1 MWTKIFRV
9 LNIII
14 IITMPVVIVYQLF
27 IAEKTD
33 IKLVTKAA
41 SLLIVYLLA
50 MLRIRRKTSPLDYLV
65 FEEQYKDVICS
76 AFNTDKGS
84 YRRLM
89 TAIGYYNG
97 NKQNKAIELLD
108 RLYGSCEE
116 ADDYAAVLFFKAL
129 CLSEQNR
136 LEGAAAC
143 YEEILTHKRN
153 YAKAWSNL
161 GTVYQRMGKAEEA
174 FRAYRE
180 AVAYNPQHAAAYC
193 NIANYYVTKAEP
205 ENAIEY
211 ALKSIELDSKMYQ
224 AMSAAAMAY
233 KMLGDE
239 EKCEKYCRMYGA
251 NGGDAVSLR
260 QTLDRM

>member
-27 IAEKTD
+27 IAEETNV
-33 IKLVTKAA
+33 KLVTKAA
-41 SLLIVYLLA
+41 SLLVVYLLA

-65 FEEQYKDVICS
+65 FEEQYKDVICG

-84 YRRLM
+84 YRKLM

-97 NKQNKAIELLD
+97 NKQDKAIELLD

-116 ADDYAAVLFFKAL
+116 ADDFAAVLFFKAL
-129 CLSEQNR
+129 CLSEQNK
-136 LEGAAAC
+136 LEETVSC

-153 YAKAWSNL
+153 YSKAWSNL
-161 GTVYQRMGKAEEA
+161 GAAYQRMGKADEA
-174 FRAYRE
+174 FRAFRE
-180 AVAYNPQHAAAYC
+180 AVAYNPQHAPAYC
-193 NIANYYVTKAEP
+193 NIANYYVTKGEP
-205 ENAIEY
+205 EAAIEY
-211 ALKSIELDSKMYQ
+211 ALKTLELDSRMCA
-224 AMSAAAMAY
+224 AMNAAAMAY

-239 EKCEKYCRMYGA
+239 ENCDKYCRMYGA
-251 NGGDAVSLR
+251 NGENAAALR
-260 QTLDRM
+260 QALDRI